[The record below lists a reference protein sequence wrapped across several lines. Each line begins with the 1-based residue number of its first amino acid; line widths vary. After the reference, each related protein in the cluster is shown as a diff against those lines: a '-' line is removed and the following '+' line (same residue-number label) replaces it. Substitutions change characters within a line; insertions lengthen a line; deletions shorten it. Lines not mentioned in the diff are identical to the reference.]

1 MNYESLKNSSDEI
14 FRRSTGVKKITFAKM
29 LEIIDEAYKKK
40 KSKGGRNSKLS
51 TVQMLLM
58 TLEYLR
64 EYRTYLKIGLSY
76 GVSESSAYKHIKW
89 VEDTLIKSKTF
100 ALPGKKTL
108 HAMQSDDTVLIDVT
122 ESPIERPKKK
132 SKTILF
138 RKKEATYVKNPDSCK

>member
-14 FRRSTGVKKITFAKM
+14 FRRSTGVKKPTFAKM
-29 LEIIDEAYKKK
+29 LEIIEEAYKNK

-76 GVSESSAYKHIKW
+76 GVSESSAYKHIIW
-89 VEDTLIKSKTF
+89 VEDILIKSKTF

-108 HAMQSDDTVLIDVT
+108 HTMKSDDTVLIDVT